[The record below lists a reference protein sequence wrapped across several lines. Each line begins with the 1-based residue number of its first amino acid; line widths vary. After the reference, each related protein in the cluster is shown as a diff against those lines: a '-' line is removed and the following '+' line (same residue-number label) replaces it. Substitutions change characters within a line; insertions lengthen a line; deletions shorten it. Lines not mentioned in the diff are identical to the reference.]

1 MTATAMILGHK
12 IKEWKDVQ
20 KILSY
25 KFKPQLL
32 NFYTYTL
39 TKETRQRV
47 YKKYAG
53 KPDFNY
59 DRVYEGNKVCGNL
72 VLWVLQ
78 QIKYSRI
85 LDVIIPLEKELEKY
99 KKEVKKKQ
107 KLSKQLLQ
115 VVAELEE
122 NIKLYTDQ
130 CNQMIEQI
138 IKNTDKELQQ
148 FQGKLEPLNAKFQEL
163 LRRSGKVLD

>member
-1 MTATAMILGHK
+1 M
-12 IKEWKDVQ
+12 Q

-32 NFYTYTL
+32 NFDTYTL

-47 YKKYAG
+47 HKKFAS
-53 KPDFNY
+53 KEDFNY
-59 DRVYEGNKVCGNL
+59 DRVYEGNKICGNL

-85 LDVIIPLEKELEKY
+85 LDVIIPLEKELKKL

-130 CNQMIEQI
+130 CNQMIDQI
-138 IKNTDKELQQ
+138 IKNTDRELQQ
-148 FQGKLEPLNAKFQEL
+148 FKGKLEPLNAKFQEL
-163 LRRSGKVLD
+163 LQRSDAVLD